1 MDQNWKFAYF
11 PFETKFKLLKDFQ
24 NTVFALL
31 EDYLLSK
38 LTQDKYLNKVFHLKK
53 SGGVKISL
61 KISFWTQFRSFL
73 NTAIKIVE
81 YLIHYL
87 ACEHWS
93 KVQTKL
99 KILGSS
105 EAKKLPKSS
114 LRWVS
119 TGTWTFIWKLKTQ
132 ELQIRYC

>member
-1 MDQNWKFAYF
+1 MDWNWKFAYV
-11 PFETKFKLLKDFQ
+11 PFESKLKLLKYFQ

-31 EDYLLSK
+31 EDCLPSK
-38 LTQDKYLNKVFHLKK
+38 LTQDIFLNKILHLTK
-53 SGGVKISL
+53 SGGVKMSL
-61 KISFWTQFRSFL
+61 KSFFTQFRPFL

-81 YLIHYL
+81 YLTHHL

-105 EAKKLPKSS
+105 EAKKSPKSN
-114 LRWVS
+114 LRWVF
-119 TGTWTFIWKLKTQ
+119 TGKWTFIWKLKTQ
-132 ELQIRYC
+132 ELQIWYC